1 MALVKK
7 TAIDKYEIVSEWK
20 MIQCR
25 HATWVED
32 DETGE
37 RFGGVQYF
45 RHVIAP
51 SDDVSGEPQEVQA
64 LVALMHTPEVIA
76 AYEAH
81 VAEEPI
87 KPMKPMKPVK
97 PTWLRSGRVSNV

>member
-1 MALVKK
+1 
-7 TAIDKYEIVSEWK
+7 
-20 MIQCR
+20 
-25 HATWVED
+25 
-32 DETGE
+32 
-37 RFGGVQYF
+37 
-45 RHVIAP
+45 
-51 SDDVSGEPQEVQA
+51 
-64 LVALMHTPEVIA
+64 MHTPEVIA